1 MKQRW
6 QQTVREKSG
15 GVCRG
20 CAVCNG
26 EACRGEV
33 PGIGGTGTGQTFVN
47 NCRSWD
53 EIEVDVSGILL
64 PGIGTGPMTGV
75 DENIGNA
82 MSEEAFQQALVDGA
96 VKAGIFATIGD
107 GTPDYKFLAG
117 VNALKNAGIKGTAFI
132 KPFVNPLWLERY
144 GWAEAQLEAVGVDI
158 DACTLKTVEGKA
170 GLECK
175 SAASLLELKRAVKVS
190 FIIKGICDMEQLEL
204 LDRVRPDA
212 VVISNHGGR
221 TKDQQEGI
229 AWTLQ
234 CMAGEARR
242 FCGSVWVD
250 SGLRTREHLLKA
262 AALGAEKV
270 LIARPF
276 IHGALAAGAD
286 GVAEVAW
293 DLLG

>member
-1 MKQRW
+1 MKKEW
-6 QQTVREKSG
+6 QQKICERSH

-33 PGIGGTGTGQTFVN
+33 PGIGGTGSGQTFVN

-53 EIEVDVSGILL
+53 EIDVATGGILL
-64 PGIGTGPMTGV
+64 PDVGTGPMTGV
-75 DENIGNA
+75 EENIGDA
-82 MSEEAFQQALVDGA
+82 MPEEAFQQALVDGA

-107 GTPDYKFLAG
+107 GTPDFKFLAG
-117 VNALKNAGIKGTAFI
+117 VNALKNAGIRGTAFI
-132 KPFVNPLWLERY
+132 KPYLNNLWLERY
-144 GWAEAQLEAVGVDI
+144 SWAEQQLEAVGVDI

-170 GLECK
+170 GLEPK
-175 SAASLLELKRAVKVS
+175 TADQLLELKRSVKVP
-190 FIIKGICDMEQLEL
+190 FIIKGICDPEQLEL
-204 LDRVRPDA
+204 VDRVRPEA

-221 TKDQQEGI
+221 TKDNQEGI

-234 CMAGEARR
+234 KIGKDVRR
-242 FCGSVWVD
+242 YCGSVWVD

-262 AALGAEKV
+262 SALGAEKV

-276 IHGALAAGAD
+276 IHGVLADGAD